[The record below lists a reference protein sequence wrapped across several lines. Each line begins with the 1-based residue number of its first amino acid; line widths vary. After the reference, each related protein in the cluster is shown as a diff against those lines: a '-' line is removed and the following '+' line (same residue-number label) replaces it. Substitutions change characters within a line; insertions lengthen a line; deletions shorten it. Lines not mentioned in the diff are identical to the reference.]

1 MTSRA
6 GFTLDTGDV
15 LTSEPRAGF
24 DAGVVYGVAGPAAWD
39 ERLEPH
45 LGVAWLEEAPGVTL
59 AEAVREDLA
68 RLLSRPDAV
77 LLDRQSV
84 ALGGLESVRT
94 LVAEV
99 GPSGAVDGERA
110 VAHARRRAS
119 VDADRHHDVRRPA
132 GLGPRGWLPSLLMFA
147 PG

>member
-1 MTSRA
+1 VTSRA
-6 GFTLDTGDV
+6 GFSLDTGHV

-45 LGVAWLEEAPGVTL
+45 VGVAWLEEAPGVTL
-59 AEAVREDLA
+59 ADAVREDLA

-84 ALGGLESVRT
+84 ALGGLEFVRT
-94 LVAEV
+94 FVAEV
-99 GPSGAVDGERA
+99 GPSGVPTASEQWRT
-110 VAHARRRAS
+110 VAGGRRWTVS
-119 VDADRHHDVRRPA
+119 VTTTLADQPDW
-132 GLGPRGWLPSLLMFA
+132 GPRLAAVVATFQ